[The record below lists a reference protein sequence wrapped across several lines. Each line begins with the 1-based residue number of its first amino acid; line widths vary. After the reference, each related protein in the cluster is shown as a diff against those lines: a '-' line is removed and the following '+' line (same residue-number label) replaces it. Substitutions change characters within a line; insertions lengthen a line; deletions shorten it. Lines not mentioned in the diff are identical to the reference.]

1 MNEHFTIDFAD
12 AVVIKERVGN
22 ARIGN
27 VVSGSVPGVSVRM
40 DTDGMLVLDFILEKG
55 DKGDKGDKGNKGDK
69 GDTPTKGVDYWTSS
83 DKTAIVNEVFSSL
96 PLWTGGSY

>member
-22 ARIGN
+22 VKIGN
-27 VVSGSVPGVSVRM
+27 VVSGSIPGVSVRQ
-40 DTDGMLVLDFILEKG
+40 DSDGMLVLDFVLE
-55 DKGDKGDKGNKGDK
+55 KGDKGDKGNKGDK
-69 GDTPTKGVDYWTSS
+69 GDPPTKGVDYWTAS
-83 DKTAIVNEVFSSL
+83 DKDAIVNEVFSSL